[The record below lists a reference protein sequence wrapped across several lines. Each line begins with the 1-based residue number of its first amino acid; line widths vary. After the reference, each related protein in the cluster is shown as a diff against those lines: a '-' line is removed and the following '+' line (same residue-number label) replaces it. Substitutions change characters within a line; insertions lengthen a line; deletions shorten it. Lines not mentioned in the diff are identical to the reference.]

1 MKPAPQNSES
11 QQEDFHPA
19 NDCGLAGL
27 VRRLTECVDRGHPLS
42 PRDPASSYYETAEAA
57 LEAALQAERRMAEQ
71 QRRIARLERLA
82 ATDEL
87 TGALNRRGFE
97 SALKRHLA
105 LARRH
110 DEPGVLVIVD
120 LDGFKPINDTYG
132 HRAGDEVLRRVAR
145 LLMDSVRETDY
156 VGRLGGDEFAVLLT
170 RTSHLDGIDRAES
183 LDRRVNGMRVAWDG
197 RMIAPRASFGIQT
210 YGPGDNGAEL
220 IGQADEAMY
229 RIKRA
234 RARFGNGR
242 ANPHQRN
249 AVTQSTPLTT
259 AVSSPSLATSPR
271 AAESGRGVLFS
282 ELGNACGRHERAE
295 DRS

>member
-1 MKPAPQNSES
+1 MKSAPQKSPS
-11 QQEDFHPA
+11 QHEEFQAA

-27 VRRLTECVDRGHPLS
+27 VLRLTECVDRHHASS
-42 PRDPASSYYETAEAA
+42 PRDLQLSSRVAAEAA
-57 LEAALQAERRMAEQ
+57 LEAALQAEQRMAEQ
-71 QRRIARLERLA
+71 QNRISRLERLTD
-82 ATDEL
+82 TDEL

-105 LARRH
+105 EARRH

-132 HRAGDEVLRRVAR
+132 HRAGDEVLRQVAR
-145 LLMDSVRETDY
+145 LLMESVRETDY
-156 VGRLGGDEFAVLLT
+156 VGRLGGDEFAILLT

-183 LDRRVNGMRVAWDG
+183 LDRRVNGMCVDWDG

-210 YGPGDNGAEL
+210 YGPGVDGEEL

-234 RARFGNGR
+234 HALLEYDRAISQN
-242 ANPHQRN
+242 RN
-249 AVTQSTPLTT
+249 ADNQPTSLAT
-259 AVSSPSLATSPR
+259 AISSPSLATSHR
-271 AAESGRGVLFS
+271 SAESGRGVLFS
-282 ELGNACGRHERAE
+282 RSEITCRRDEGAE